1 LVYDEAVKG
10 QPKCRSKLYLLL
22 LLASLFTLLLAGCG
36 SSAIAPTLAP
46 TTEPDATGSAL
57 ALTSTGEPV
66 PTTITAP
73 ATTAAPTT
81 PQVSPTPSATSTPEP
96 PTSSPLPTLAPPTL
110 TPTTA
115 PSATATRMPAP
126 TPAAGPQVLF
136 FHVAPTT
143 TVNLGDSLSMTWQA
157 SGQKAEICPIS
168 GPGPVESRCRSVALA
183 GSTQFVTDEAAM
195 AYTGFGLRVT
205 AGGSYTWS
213 LVTVHLQCRNV
224 RPWYFDNPP
233 ERCPAAVADESY
245 AAGQYFEHGLMIWV
259 EDADDFHV
267 FYQGKDEQGF
277 QTFDWISDIRLKP
290 GASPD
295 NRLGQTPPP
304 GLQEP
309 VSGFG
314 MVWRGEIEDVRSDVR
329 QRLGWATEAE
339 FGFTTAYQCVIPTY
353 PRMWSCFLRG
363 PQGEIFYL
371 RPDSTAQVRFLWDE
385 W

>member
-1 LVYDEAVKG
+1 MHKSPCL
-10 QPKCRSKLYLLL
+10 PL
-22 LLASLFTLLLAGCG
+22 LLALLFTLALAGC
-36 SSAIAPTLAP
+36 APATGTVLLAP
-46 TTEPDATGSAL
+46 TVEPAATGVAL
-57 ALTSTGEPV
+57 APTSTNEPAILATV
-66 PTTITAP
+66 PVTISATV
-73 ATTAAPTT
+73 TTAAPTMT
-81 PQVSPTPSATSTPEP
+81 QPSPVPSATRTESPAA
-96 PTSSPLPTLAPPTL
+96 SPLPTLAPPTF
-110 TPTTA
+110 TPTVPPA
-115 PSATATRMPAP
+115 ATATRMPTP

-136 FHVAPTT
+136 FRVTPTT
-143 TVNLGDSLSMTWQA
+143 TINLGDGLAMSWQA
-157 SGQKAEICPIS
+157 SGQKAELCPIS
-168 GPGPVESRCRSVALA
+168 GPGPVESRCQSVALA

-205 AGGSYTWS
+205 AGASFTWS
-213 LVTVHLQCRNV
+213 LVPVRFQCRNV
-224 RPWYFDNPP
+224 RSWFFDNPP

-245 AAGQYFEHGLMIWV
+245 AAGQYFEHGLMVWV
-259 EDADDFHV
+259 EDADDFYV

-290 GASPD
+290 GASSD

-314 MVWRGEIEDVRSDVR
+314 MMWRGEIEDVRADGR

-339 FGFTTAYQCVIPTY
+339 SGFTTAYQCETPSY

-363 PQGEIFYL
+363 PRGEILYL
-371 RPDSTAQVRFLWDE
+371 RPDSTAQVRFLWEE